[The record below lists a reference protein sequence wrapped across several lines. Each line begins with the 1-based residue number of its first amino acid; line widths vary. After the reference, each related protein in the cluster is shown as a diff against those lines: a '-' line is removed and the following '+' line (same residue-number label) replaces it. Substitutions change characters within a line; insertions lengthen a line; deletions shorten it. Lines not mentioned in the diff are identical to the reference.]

1 MLSNE
6 TISLIHLNL
15 IQGVGLKTVQVL
27 RDVFGSTARAIQA
40 APDEFREID
49 RLSPAVCDLLIH
61 KPVLY
66 SIERELELIHKY
78 GCHVVTLYDT
88 AYPSHLKE
96 IDTPPFVL
104 YVKGELTPED
114 ALSISLVGSRNAK
127 DYGRKVSYRLSYQLA
142 QRSVTVVS
150 GLARGIDT
158 SAHRG
163 ALEAGGRTIAVMGNG
178 LSIVYPATNSN
189 LAEKIEASGA
199 LVSEF
204 PMAAK
209 PKPRN
214 FPRRNRI
221 ISGLTLGTVVV
232 EASNRSGA
240 LITAR
245 LAAEQNREVFAVPGE
260 IFSELSTGTH
270 KLINEG
276 AKLINTVD
284 DLLNELPPHV
294 LNQIQPQISAEAPH
308 HDDRDRVTSEPSPVP
323 DMEAVP
329 TQAFSV
335 EKNDT
340 KPVLPQPTP
349 EARQP
354 VSAPPPPDLTPD
366 EKTIF
371 DAIEVPSSHIDT
383 IVRTT
388 QLPIG
393 QVSSVLLMLELK
405 GVIQQL
411 PGKQFTK
418 NNQ

>member
-15 IQGVGLKTVQVL
+15 IQGVGLKTVQIL
-27 RDVFGSTARAIQA
+27 RDVFGSAEKALQA
-40 APDEFREID
+40 TPDELKKNNQ
-49 RLSPAVCDLLIH
+49 LSPTVCDLLTH

-66 SIERELELIHKY
+66 PIERELELIHTY
-78 GCHVVTLYDT
+78 GCQVITLYD
-88 AYPSHLKE
+88 ASYPPHLKQ
-96 IDTPPFVL
+96 IDTPPLVL
-104 YVKGELTPED
+104 YVKGELVPED
-114 ALSISLVGSRNAK
+114 ALSISFVGSRNAK

-142 QRSVTVVS
+142 QRGLTVVS
-150 GLARGIDT
+150 GFARGIDA

-178 LSIVYPATNSN
+178 LSLIYPATNKD
-189 LAEKIEASGA
+189 LAEKITESGA
-199 LVSEF
+199 LISEF
-204 PMAAK
+204 PMDAK

-214 FPRRNRI
+214 FPRRNRV

-245 LAAEQNREVFAVPGE
+245 LAGEQGREVFAVPGE

-270 KLINEG
+270 KLINNG
-276 AKLINTVD
+276 AKLINSVD
-284 DLLNELPPHV
+284 DLLNELPPYV
-294 LNQIQPQISAEAPH
+294 LSQVQSEA
-308 HDDRDRVTSEPSPVP
+308 SPVP
-323 DMEAVP
+323 DVEMEP
-329 TQAFSV
+329 TQEASV
-335 EKNDT
+335 EKST
-340 KPVLPQPTP
+340 SEPAPSQPSP
-349 EARQP
+349 EAQQP
-354 VSAPPPPDLTPD
+354 VPTPPPPDLTPD
-366 EKTIF
+366 EKAIF

-388 QLPIG
+388 QLPIS

-405 GVIQQL
+405 GVVQQL

-418 NNQ
+418 AN

>member
-15 IQGVGLKTVQVL
+15 IQGVGLKTVQIL
-27 RDVFGSTARAIQA
+27 RDVFGSAERALQA
-40 APDEFREID
+40 TPDELKKNNQ
-49 RLSPAVCDLLIH
+49 LSPTICDLLTH

-66 SIERELELIHKY
+66 PIERELELINKY
-78 GCHVVTLYDT
+78 GCQVITLYDA
-88 AYPSHLKE
+88 AYPSHLKQ
-96 IDTPPFVL
+96 IDTPPLVL
-104 YVKGELTPED
+104 YVKGELVPED
-114 ALSISLVGSRNAK
+114 ALSISFVGSRNAK

-142 QRSVTVVS
+142 QRGLTVVS
-150 GLARGIDT
+150 GFAKGIDT

-163 ALEAGGRTIAVMGNG
+163 AFEAGGRTIAVMGNG
-178 LSIVYPATNSN
+178 LSLIYPATNKD
-189 LAEKIEASGA
+189 LAEKITESGA
-199 LVSEF
+199 LISEF
-204 PMAAK
+204 PMDAK

-245 LAAEQNREVFAVPGE
+245 LAGEQGREVFAVPGE

-270 KLINEG
+270 KLINNG

-284 DLLNELPPHV
+284 DLLNELPPYV
-294 LNQIQPQISAEAPH
+294 LNQVQSEA
-308 HDDRDRVTSEPSPVP
+308 SPVP
-323 DMEAVP
+323 DMETEP
-329 TQAFSV
+329 TQEISV
-335 EKNDT
+335 EKRT
-340 KPVLPQPTP
+340 AEPVSPQPSV
-349 EARQP
+349 EAQQP
-354 VSAPPPPDLTPD
+354 VPTPSPPDLTPD

-388 QLPIG
+388 QLPIS

-405 GVIQQL
+405 GVVQQL
-411 PGKQFTK
+411 PGKQFAK
-418 NNQ
+418 ASQ

>member
-27 RDVFGSTARAIQA
+27 RDVFGSIERALQA
-40 APDEFREID
+40 TPDELRKTD
-49 RLSPAVCDLLIH
+49 QLSPAVRDLLIH
-61 KPVLY
+61 KPILY
-66 SIERELELIHKY
+66 PIERELELIHKY
-78 GCHVVTLYDT
+78 GCKVITLYDPM
-88 AYPSHLKE
+88 YPPHLKE
-96 IDTPPFVL
+96 IETPPFVL
-104 YVKGELTPED
+104 YVKGELIPED
-114 ALSISLVGSRNAK
+114 ALSVSVVGSRNAK
-127 DYGRKVSYRLSYQLA
+127 DYGRKVSYRLSYQIA
-142 QRSVTVVS
+142 QRGLTVVS
-150 GLARGIDT
+150 GFAKGIDT
-158 SAHRG
+158 AAHRG
-163 ALEAGGRTIAVMGNG
+163 AVEAGGRTIAVMGNG
-178 LSIVYPATNSN
+178 LSLIYPAVNKD

-204 PMAAK
+204 PMAAR

-221 ISGLTLGTVVV
+221 ISGLTLGTVIV

-260 IFSELSTGTH
+260 IFSELSAGTH
-270 KLINEG
+270 RLINDG

-284 DLLNELPPHV
+284 DLLNELPPRV
-294 LNQIQPQISAEAPH
+294 LTQIQPQAS
-308 HDDRDRVTSEPSPVP
+308 PSPVP
-323 DMEAVP
+323 DTEAGPV
-329 TQAFSV
+329 QASTV

-340 KPVLPQPTP
+340 KPALSQPT
-349 EARQP
+349 
-354 VSAPPPPDLTPD
+354 PPPPDLTTD

-405 GVIQQL
+405 GIVQQL

-418 NNQ
+418 TI

>member
-1 MLSNE
+1 MY
-6 TISLIHLNL
+6 
-15 IQGVGLKTVQVL
+15 
-27 RDVFGSTARAIQA
+27 
-40 APDEFREID
+40 P
-49 RLSPAVCDLLIH
+49 
-61 KPVLY
+61 
-66 SIERELELIHKY
+66 IERELELIHKY
-78 GCHVVTLYDT
+78 GCQIVTLYDA
-88 AYPSHLKE
+88 AYPPHLKE

-104 YVKGELTPED
+104 YVKGKLTPED

-142 QRSVTVVS
+142 QRGVTVIS
-150 GLARGIDT
+150 GLAKGIDT
-158 SAHRG
+158 LAHRG

-204 PMAAK
+204 PMAAR
-209 PKPRN
+209 PKSRN

-260 IFSELSTGTH
+260 IFSELSAGTH
-270 KLINEG
+270 KLINDG

-284 DLLNELPPHV
+284 DLLNELSPYV
-294 LNQIQPQISAEAPH
+294 LNQIQSQA
-308 HDDRDRVTSEPSPVP
+308 SPILVP
-323 DMEAVP
+323 DMEAKP
-329 TQAFSV
+329 PQASPV
-335 EKNDT
+335 EKSDT
-340 KPVLPQPTP
+340 EPVSPQPTP

-354 VSAPPPPDLTPD
+354 VSTPPPPELTPD

-383 IVRTT
+383 IVRAT

-393 QVSSVLLMLELK
+393 QISSVLLMLELK
-405 GVIQQL
+405 GVVQQL

-418 NNQ
+418 NG

>member
-15 IQGVGLKTVQVL
+15 IQGVGLKTVQRL
-27 RDVFGSTARAIQA
+27 RDVFGSTERALRA
-40 APDEFREID
+40 APDEIRKID
-49 RLSPAVCDLLIH
+49 QLSPAVCDLLIH

-66 SIERELELIHKY
+66 PIERELELIHTY
-78 GCHVVTLYDT
+78 GCQVVTLDDA
-88 AYPSHLKE
+88 AYPPHLKE

-104 YVKGELTPED
+104 YVRGELVPED
-114 ALSISLVGSRNAK
+114 TISVSVVGSRNAK
-127 DYGRKVSYRLSYQLA
+127 DYGRKVSYRLSYQIA
-142 QRSVTVVS
+142 QRGLTVVS
-150 GLARGIDT
+150 GFAKGIDT
-158 SAHRG
+158 AAHRG

-178 LSIVYPATNSN
+178 LSLIYPAANRD
-189 LAEKIEASGA
+189 LAEKIETSGA

-204 PMAAK
+204 PMAAR

-260 IFSELSTGTH
+260 IFSQLSAGTH

-284 DLLNELPPHV
+284 DLLNELPPYV
-294 LNQIQPQISAEAPH
+294 LSQIQSQ
-308 HDDRDRVTSEPSPVP
+308 TSPVP
-323 DMEAVP
+323 DMEAGS
-329 TQAFSV
+329 TQASPAV
-335 EKNDT
+335 QNDT
-340 KPVLPQPTP
+340 EPIP
-349 EARQP
+349 EAQ
-354 VSAPPPPDLTPD
+354 PPPPDLTPD

-371 DAIEVPSSHIDT
+371 EAIEVPSSHIDT

-388 QLPIG
+388 QLPIS

-405 GVIQQL
+405 GIVQQL

-418 NNQ
+418 TNQ

>member
-15 IQGVGLKTVQVL
+15 IQGVGLKTVQIL
-27 RDVFGSTARAIQA
+27 RDVFGSTEQA
-40 APDEFREID
+40 LQATSDELGKANQ
-49 RLSPAVCDLLIH
+49 LSPAIRDLLIR

-66 SIERELELIHKY
+66 PIERELELIHKY
-78 GCHVVTLYDT
+78 GCQVLTLYDA
-88 AYPSHLKE
+88 AYPPHLKE

-104 YVKGELTPED
+104 YIKGTLTPED

-142 QRSVTVVS
+142 QRGLTVVS
-150 GLARGIDT
+150 GFAKGIDT
-158 SAHRG
+158 AAHRG
-163 ALEAGGRTIAVMGNG
+163 ALEAGGRTVAVMGNG
-178 LSIVYPATNSN
+178 LSLIYPATNTD
-189 LAEKIEASGA
+189 LAEKIETSGA

-204 PMAAK
+204 PMAAR

-221 ISGLTLGTVVV
+221 ISGLTFGTVVV

-270 KLINEG
+270 KLINDG

-284 DLLNELPPHV
+284 DLLNELPPYV
-294 LNQIQPQISAEAPH
+294 LNQIQSQ
-308 HDDRDRVTSEPSPVP
+308 TSPSPVP
-323 DMEAVP
+323 DVEVVP
-329 TQAFSV
+329 TQETPV
-335 EKNDT
+335 EKTGT
-340 KPVLPQPTP
+340 KSVLSQPTP

-354 VSAPPPPDLTPD
+354 ISTPPDLTPD
-366 EKTIF
+366 EKTVF
-371 DAIEVPSSHIDT
+371 EAIEVPSSHIDT

-388 QLPIG
+388 RLPIN

-405 GVIQQL
+405 GIVQQL

-418 NNQ
+418 LNQ

>member
-1 MLSNE
+1 MLSHE

-27 RDVFGSTARAIQA
+27 RDVFGSIERALQA
-40 APDEFREID
+40 TPDELRKTGQ
-49 RLSPAVCDLLIH
+49 LSPAVRDLLIH

-66 SIERELELIHKY
+66 PIERELELIHKY
-78 GCHVVTLYDT
+78 GCKVITLYDPM
-88 AYPSHLKE
+88 YPPHLKE
-96 IDTPPFVL
+96 IETPPFVL
-104 YVKGELTPED
+104 YVKGELIPGD
-114 ALSISLVGSRNAK
+114 ALSVSVVGSRNAK
-127 DYGRKVSYRLSYQLA
+127 DYGRKVSYRLSYQIA
-142 QRSVTVVS
+142 QRGLTVVS
-150 GLARGIDT
+150 GFAKGIDT
-158 SAHRG
+158 AAHRG
-163 ALEAGGRTIAVMGNG
+163 AVEAGGRTIAVMGNG
-178 LSIVYPATNSN
+178 LSLIYPAANKD
-189 LAEKIEASGA
+189 LAEKIEVSGA

-204 PMAAK
+204 PMAAR

-221 ISGLTLGTVVV
+221 ISGLTLGTVIV

-260 IFSELSTGTH
+260 IFSELSAGTH
-270 KLINEG
+270 RLINDG

-284 DLLNELPPHV
+284 DLLNELPPRV
-294 LNQIQPQISAEAPH
+294 LTQIQPQAS
-308 HDDRDRVTSEPSPVP
+308 PSPVP
-323 DMEAVP
+323 DTEVVP
-329 TQAFSV
+329 VQASTV

-340 KPVLPQPTP
+340 KPALSQPTP
-349 EARQP
+349 P
-354 VSAPPPPDLTPD
+354 LPDLTPD

-371 DAIEVPSSHIDT
+371 NAIEVPSSHIDT

-405 GVIQQL
+405 GIVQQL

-418 NNQ
+418 TI